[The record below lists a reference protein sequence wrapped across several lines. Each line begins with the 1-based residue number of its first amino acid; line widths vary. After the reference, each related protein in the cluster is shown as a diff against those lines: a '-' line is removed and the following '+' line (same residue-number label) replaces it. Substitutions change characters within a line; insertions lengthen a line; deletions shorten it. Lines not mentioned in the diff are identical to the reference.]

1 MSSDRT
7 FRRPDC
13 RPRIAGGKPR
23 PVRER
28 GAALLT
34 VLLLVAV
41 MTVLLVAVLDDIRF
55 GLRRTGNAQALAQAQ
70 WYALG
75 SEELARAR
83 IHQLARD
90 DGRTTLEG
98 GWNGRPFVF
107 PVEGGVMRVRL
118 DDATTCF
125 NLNSV
130 VEGTMG
136 QWSRRE
142 AGVGQYR
149 ALLQALEFTPAQ
161 AAGMADALVDWID
174 SDQVSGPAGAEDAAY
189 ATRGPGYRTSGALL
203 AEVSELRA
211 IVGHDAASYAR
222 LRPHVCALPDNAL
235 SPVNIN
241 TLGEDDA
248 VLLAMLSDN
257 ALDADAA
264 RRVIAARP
272 AGGWHDLPGFTL
284 QPAIKAADLPD
295 PVLQQ
300 LKLRTRYFNLRTE
313 VDYGGAEVV
322 LSALLDNDPYG
333 PVRLVARRWTH
344 DE

>member
-1 MSSDRT
+1 MSNDRNP
-7 FRRPDC
+7 RLAHARPGT
-13 RPRIAGGKPR
+13 AAGKPG
-23 PVRER
+23 PVREC

-118 DDATTCF
+118 DDATACF

-136 QWSRRE
+136 QWSRRDT
-142 AGVGQYR
+142 GVRQYR
-149 ALLQALEFTPAQ
+149 ALLRALGFMPAQ

-174 SDQVSGPAGAEDAAY
+174 SDQLPGPAGAEDATY
-189 ATRGPGYRTSGALL
+189 AARGPGYRSSGTLL

-222 LRPHVCALPDNAL
+222 LRPHVCALPDNVL

-241 TLGEDDA
+241 TLGEQDA
-248 VLLAMLSDN
+248 VVLAMLSDN
-257 ALDADAA
+257 ALDIDAA
-264 RRVIAARP
+264 RRVIATRP
-272 AGGWHDLPGFTL
+272 AGGWHDLPEFTL
-284 QPAIKAADLPD
+284 HPAIKAADLPD

-300 LKLRTRYFNLRTE
+300 LKLRTRFFNLRTE
-313 VDYGGAEVV
+313 VDYAGAEVV
-322 LSALLDNDPYG
+322 MSALLDSDPYG